1 MTGGVA
7 PAAYDIGMKLQAR
20 LPRSVSIV
28 LLAMAVLVAAGAAPA
43 TARST
48 AAATVGSHESRARAD
63 FRAPATAVVVTRS
76 LADADPPFMCR
87 GKAQAPVD
95 DWD

>member
-1 MTGGVA
+1 
-7 PAAYDIGMKLQAR
+7 MKRQAR
-20 LPRSVSIV
+20 LPRPLSLA

-43 TARST
+43 SARST
-48 AAATVGSHESRARAD
+48 GVATAGGHDSQARAE
-63 FRAPATAVVVTRS
+63 FRAPAIAVVTRS